1 MSERTEAPSRPD
13 GASILNGADTGPL
26 AGWSIVCVQ
35 GHTLIGKFDIGR
47 FDGIQHLDPAFALTC
62 VMQMV
67 QPDPRQAP
75 QLMTMRQVTPFL
87 TFPSIRTIDVPLD
100 AIVIPIETL
109 SRKER
114 VELARSVDS
123 CEQLIMAMRAQES
136 GITVAP
142 AGAKLPPMVKR

>member
-1 MSERTEAPSRPD
+1 VSD
-13 GASILNGADTGPL
+13 LLNGADTGPL

-35 GHTLIGKFDIGR
+35 GYTLIGKVSSLEM
-47 FDGIQHLDPAFALTC
+47 HEATLDPAFALTC

-87 TFPSIRTIDVPLD
+87 TFPSIRSIEIPLG
-100 AIVIPIETL
+100 AIIVPIETL

-142 AGAKLPPMVKR
+142 AGAKLTPMVKR

>member
-1 MSERTEAPSRPD
+1 MTD
-13 GASILNGADTGPL
+13 NFNGADTGPL

-35 GHTLIGKFDIGR
+35 GHTLIGKFSDLSR
-47 FDGIQHLDPAFALTC
+47 LEPAFALTC

-87 TFPSIRTIDVPLD
+87 TFPSIRSIDIPFG
-100 AIVIPIETL
+100 AIIVPIETL

-123 CEQLIMAMRAQES
+123 CEQLILAMRAQES
-136 GITVAP
+136 GISIAP
-142 AGAKLPPMVKR
+142 AGTKLPAMGKP

>member
-1 MSERTEAPSRPD
+1 MTD
-13 GASILNGADTGPL
+13 ILNGADTGPL

-35 GHTLIGKFDIGR
+35 GHTLIGKHAFYDINQR
-47 FDGIQHLDPAFALTC
+47 TIARIDPGFALTC

-75 QLMTMRQVTPFL
+75 QLMTMRQVMPFL
-87 TFPSIRTIDVPLD
+87 TFPSIREINVPLD

>member
-1 MSERTEAPSRPD
+1 MSD
-13 GASILNGADTGPL
+13 LLNGADTGPL

-35 GHTLIGKFDIGR
+35 GYTLIGKVSSLDW
-47 FDGIQHLDPAFALTC
+47 LDPAFALTC

-87 TFPSIRTIDVPLD
+87 TFPSIRSIEIPLG
-100 AIVIPIETL
+100 AIIVPIETL